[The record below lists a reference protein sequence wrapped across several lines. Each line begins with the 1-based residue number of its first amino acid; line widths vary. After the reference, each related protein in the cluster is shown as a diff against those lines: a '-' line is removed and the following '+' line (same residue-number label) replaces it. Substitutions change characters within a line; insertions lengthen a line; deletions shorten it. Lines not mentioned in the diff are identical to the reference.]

1 MITLYGMYRS
11 RATRNIWALE
21 ELGLDWTLKP
31 VIQAYRLE
39 AKGIDPRAPDAP
51 FNTRTPEFLR
61 LSPAG
66 AIPVMEDGGLIL
78 SESLAINLYLAR
90 KAGGSLAPKDL
101 REEALMT
108 QWALYGATAIESPAL
123 EISFAYLRGESASK
137 AGQAVIASASDAL
150 LRPFAALETHL
161 EAHSNM
167 VGGRFT
173 VADINMA
180 EVVRYAQAHTPLME
194 RFPRLKRWIEL
205 CQSRPAFQKMWKTR
219 DAEPA

>member
-1 MITLYGMYRS
+1 MITVYGMYRS

-21 ELGLDWTLKP
+21 ELGLPWHLKP

-39 AKGIDPRAPDAP
+39 ARGVDPQGPGAPM
-51 FNTRTPEFLR
+51 NTHTPEFLR

-66 AIPVMEDGGLIL
+66 AIPVMEDAGLIL

-90 KAGGSLAPKDL
+90 KAGGPLAPKEA
-101 REEALMT
+101 REEALME
-108 QWALYGATAIESPAL
+108 QWALYGATAIETDAL
-123 EISFAYLRGESASK
+123 EISMAFAKGASEG
-137 AGQAVIASASDAL
+137 AEAAIERASDRL
-150 LRPFAALETHL
+150 RRPFAALETHL
-161 EAHSNM
+161 SAHSHM

-180 EVVRYAQAHTPLME
+180 EVVRYAQAHKALME
-194 RFPRLKRWIEL
+194 AFPRLKSWLEL

-219 DAEPA
+219 DSEAV

>member
-1 MITLYGMYRS
+1 MYRS

-21 ELGLDWTLKP
+21 ELGLDWHLRP

-39 AKGIDPRAPDAP
+39 ARGIDPTAPDAP
-51 FNTRTPEFLR
+51 MNTRTPEFLR

-78 SESLAINLYLAR
+78 SESLAITLYLAR
-90 KAGGSLAPKDL
+90 KAGGPLAPRDL

-108 QWALYGATAIESPAL
+108 QWALYGATGIEADALAILYA
-123 EISFAYLRGESASK
+123 SADPPSERTET
-137 AGQAVIASASDAL
+137 VIAEASERL
-150 LRPFAALETHL
+150 LRPLAALETHL
-161 EAHSNM
+161 EAHSHM

-180 EVVRYAQAHTPLME
+180 EILRYAQADAALM
-194 RFPRLKRWIEL
+194 
-205 CQSRPAFQKMWKTR
+205 A
-219 DAEPA
+219 